1 MKKNILIRLQLVLLC
16 LAATAICSAQA
27 PMVKASHKTWDVIYD
42 YGHMSPAAVLWT
54 LQSSDFVGVQNTK
67 PKYFKQDR
75 LLPKPRRKNEDFSF
89 SGYQRGHLCPCGD
102 RDAKKSWYNDTF
114 YCSNVVLMTGTTNAG
129 AWKETEVSCR
139 SMCANGHILKIV
151 AGPLW
156 YQTTAANITNSS
168 TSAADAMFKIVRCT
182 IHPNEVCAWIVPND
196 NTPRHEN
203 ELRCSEEN
211 VLDLL
216 AEPLK
221 TYISVWIKR

>member
-1 MKKNILIRLQLVLLC
+1 MRKDIWKKIELVLLS
-16 LAATAICSAQA
+16 LAVTAICSAQA

-129 AWKETEVSCR
+129 AWKETEVSSR
-139 SMCANGHILKIV
+139 RMCADGHILKIV
-151 AGPLW
+151 AGPVW
-156 YQTTAANITNSS
+156 YQTPAVSINYSS
-168 TSAADAMFKIVRCT
+168 PSVAGALFKIVRCT
-182 IHPNEVCAWIVPND
+182 IHPNEVCAWIIPND

-203 ELRCSEEN
+203 ELRCSEES

-216 AEPLK
+216 DEPLK

>member
-1 MKKNILIRLQLVLLC
+1 MKKDILIKLELVLLC

-75 LLPKPRRKNEDFSF
+75 LLPKPRRKNDDFSF

-139 SMCANGHILKIV
+139 GMCANGHILKIV
-151 AGPLW
+151 AGPVW
-156 YQTTAANITNSS
+156 YQAPAESN
-168 TSAADAMFKIVRCT
+168 TSVDSPAADALFKIVRCT

-203 ELRCSEEN
+203 ELRCSEDS
-211 VLDLL
+211 VLNLL

-221 TYISVWIKR
+221 SYISVWIKR